1 MSEHRIDKRDVI
13 AQRLMD
19 ARKHLGWSI
28 NDAVEALGYNRSRYT
43 NWELGIRMPGFQ
55 EIEDIATVMGCN
67 PGFFVGWTNR
77 MINSSYVVLD
87 RTTVK
92 TSKGNINVQ
101 NATDVAAYREDHL
114 AARNLTV
121 GYTITINIEDDVMRG
136 VASKGD
142 IALVDMTRKRS
153 KTRDL
158 FAILAGDRLWVR
170 WIRPEVDGSYTMSAE
185 DSNQYPDQLLTAQ
198 QLDEYD
204 IIGRVAIIEHER

>member
-1 MSEHRIDKRDVI
+1 MSEHRTDKRDII
-13 AQRLMD
+13 AQRLID

-28 NDAVEALGYNRSRYT
+28 NDAVDALGYNRSRYT

-92 TSKGNINVQ
+92 TSRGNINVQ
-101 NATDVAAYREDHL
+101 NATDVAAYREEHL
-114 AARNLTV
+114 VERNITPV
-121 GYTITINIEDDVMRG
+121 NTITIKIEDDVMDG

-170 WIRPEVDGSYTMSAE
+170 WIRPELDGSYTMSAE
-185 DSNQYPDQLLTAQ
+185 DSKQYPDQLLNAQ